1 MLYVKSLLKKLTEK
15 AGRNSTGRITC
26 RHRGGRVTKKY
37 FLPNFR
43 RRLYNVLGQ
52 IIKIKKESVRTAFI
66 ALIFYRKFGVY
77 EYVLAP
83 HNVKIGSFVFATKD
97 EISNTA
103 YVWFKYQK
111 YLKNLGNSF
120 FLKYF
125 KIGST
130 VFNIEKFPGSG
141 GILMRAAGCS
151 AKIIQKISLGF
162 SKIYVALR
170 LKSKKI
176 FYLKGECSG
185 VLGQVSNFQHN
196 KISRKKA
203 GVARNQGFRPS
214 VRGVAMNPV
223 DHPHGGGEGKTSG
236 GRISVSAWG
245 KLTKGKKT
253 LSKYKKFKLEK
264 QIKKL
269 RFGKSLK

>member
-1 MLYVKSLLKKLTEK
+1 MLYVKSLYRKVTEK

-26 RHRGGRVTKKY
+26 RHRGGRVVKKY

-43 RRLYNVLGQ
+43 RRMFNVLGQ
-52 IIKIKKESVRTAFI
+52 IIKIKKESVRTAFV
-66 ALIFYRKFGVY
+66 ALVFYKKYGIY
-77 EYVLAP
+77 EYLIAP
-83 HNVKIGSFVFATKD
+83 ANVKVGSFVFATKD
-97 EISNTA
+97 EISDKA
-103 YVWFKYQK
+103 IVWIKYQK

-125 KIGST
+125 KIGSM

-141 GILMRAAGCS
+141 GVLMRAAGCF
-151 AKIIQKISLGF
+151 AKIIQKISLNYF
-162 SKIYVALR
+162 KIYVAIR
-170 LKSKKI
+170 AKSKKI

-185 VLGQVSNFQHN
+185 ALGQASNFKHN
-196 KISRKKA
+196 KVSLKKA
-203 GVARNQGFRPS
+203 GVARNKGCRPS

-253 LSKYKKFKLEK
+253 LVRYKKLKLK
-264 QIKKL
+264 KYAKKL
-269 RFGKSLK
+269 RFGKSLR